1 MQHKVRVHTRPEK
14 DYIVNPLHE
23 QLLIKKRKL
32 PYSGIILQIDNAL
45 RLRFA
50 LIFL

>member
-1 MQHKVRVHTRPEK
+1 MLNKVRVQTRPDK
-14 DYIVNPLHE
+14 DSIVDPVHE

-32 PYSGIILQIDNAL
+32 PYSGIILQIDNAY